1 MKNGWFAF
9 WCIICAILM
18 ICALVSVPILYGFG
32 LASYIPLCLIV
43 FYDVVLGFMILM
55 LDTSNNYNK
64 QIKENKKMNYE
75 NEINNIYRELGRI
88 SGNLWGE
95 IIRLEERINELN
107 KKNDMIDTLAYNSNI
122 LNRYDN
128 GGKGFKVGDR
138 VQFKTWEEMEKE
150 FELNSRGN
158 IEMGGVRFK
167 QEMRHLCGTY
177 ATIKRINGINVEL
190 CDFTSSGNIFP
201 WWYTLDMLKHAENE
215 PKWVFTE
222 DEKAI
227 LRNVDSKYKY
237 LVRDKSNELWIHGE
251 KPKKVYTCNCW
262 ATSWNGV
269 TYLSNIFEFSNI
281 FKCIQWTDEEPCE
294 FRKYI

>member
-1 MKNGWFAF
+1 MRNSWFVF
-9 WCIICAILM
+9 WSIICAIVM
-18 ICALVSVPILYGFG
+18 IGALISMPILY
-32 LASYIPLCLIV
+32 
-43 FYDVVLGFMILM
+43 VLGLVGFIPICITAFYIGVLITM
-55 LDTSNNYNK
+55 LLVFDTLNNK
-64 QIKENKKMNYE
+64 QIKENKKMDYE
-75 NEINNIYRELGRI
+75 KEINNIYRELGRI

-138 VQFKTWEEMEKE
+138 VQFKSWKEMEKE

-222 DEKAI
+222 EEKAI
-227 LRNVDSKYKY
+227 LRNVSEDYKY
-237 LVRDKSNELWIHGE
+237 ITRDSFGDLELFTE
-251 KPKKVYTCNCW
+251 EPSKENRCW
-262 ATSWNGV
+262 DYSCDNAFFD
-269 TYLSNIFEFSNI
+269 IFNNI